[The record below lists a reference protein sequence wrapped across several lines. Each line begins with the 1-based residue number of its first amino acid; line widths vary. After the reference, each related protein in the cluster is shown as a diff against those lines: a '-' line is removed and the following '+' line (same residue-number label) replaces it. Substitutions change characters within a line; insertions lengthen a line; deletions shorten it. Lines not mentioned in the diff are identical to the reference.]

1 MTLIRLHYLV
11 VILLLSSC
19 ATSGQK
25 DSALKETQATD
36 QNASP
41 QTTLATAP
49 VVSSSA
55 DLNDNETDM
64 QKLPAD
70 MNEKVTMWI
79 EYFQGRGRE
88 HMSRYLS
95 RSSRY
100 LPKMKEILKSH
111 GLPEDLVYIALI
123 ESGFSSQAH
132 SRASAVGYWQFIGGT
147 GRRYGLQQNY
157 YIDDRRDFIASTE
170 AASQY
175 LKALYNLFGSWYLA
189 IASYNVGEN
198 RIKNLVMKYYTRDFW
213 ELARKDRLPG
223 ETINYVPKFLA
234 ARLIAKHP
242 EKYGFDDVVYEPPLD
257 FKEISLNSQ
266 GLDLRVM
273 AKHLGLS
280 SQELMGLNPA
290 YKQGIIPKRN
300 SGVAKLRVPTHV
312 DDQMILAALPK
323 SDSKVS
329 INVIAKGDG
338 ENYRIRRGDTL
349 SHIAQKFGTS
359 IQAIREANNL
369 NRGSMLY
376 PGKSL
381 IVPIGRSVSTAP
393 ATKPAEAVSLLPGE
407 RQYVVQEGD
416 NLYTIAKR
424 FGVSLSKIKER
435 NKLARGRL
443 IKIGHILVIPNLG
456 GNG

>member
-1 MTLIRLHYLV
+1 MGYGILRVSLILFLV
-11 VILLLSSC
+11 SSC
-19 ATSGQK
+19 ATQSVQEPQ
-25 DSALKETQATD
+25 S
-36 QNASP
+36 
-41 QTTLATAP
+41 QTTNTTESVAQAAP
-49 VVSSSA
+49 GTTT

-70 MNEKVTMWI
+70 LNEKVTIWI

-100 LPKMKEILKSH
+100 LPKMKDILKSH

-123 ESGFSSQAH
+123 ESGFNSKAL
-132 SRASAVGYWQFIGGT
+132 SRASAVGYWQFIRGT
-147 GRRYGLQQNY
+147 GKRYGLQQNY
-157 YIDDRRDFIASTE
+157 YIDERRDFIASTE
-170 AASQY
+170 AAAQY

-213 ELARKDRLPG
+213 DLARKDRLPA

-257 FKEISLNSQ
+257 FKEVDLNNQ
-266 GLDLRVM
+266 GVNIRAM
-273 AKHLGLS
+273 AKNIGVAAD
-280 SQELMGLNPA
+280 ELLALNPS
-290 YKQGIIPKRN
+290 YKQGIIPKSN
-300 SGVAKLRVPTHV
+300 MGGIKLRVPTHIDESLV
-312 DDQMILAALPK
+312 VAALPK
-323 SDSKVS
+323 SSSSVA
-329 INVIAKGDG
+329 INVIPKDAG

-369 NRGSMLY
+369 ERGTLLY
-376 PGKSL
+376 PGKML
-381 IVPIGRSVSTAP
+381 IVPMGRTASSSSP
-393 ATKPAEAVSLLPGE
+393 RQVAQAPEVSLQPGE
-407 RQYVVQEGD
+407 QKYVVQEGD
-416 NLYTIAKR
+416 NLYNIAKR
-424 FGVSLSKIKER
+424 FGVSLAKIKER
-435 NKLARGRL
+435 NNLTRGRL
-443 IKIGHILVIPNLG
+443 LGIGHVLVIPVG